1 MASFMGG
8 SGRITVFLSTVLVEL
23 TDDASLIFPVGLAS
37 IISMIVGNQVN
48 HGGFTSAQYGSIFVQ
63 LSSLIRLLILAH
75 RFKVAKEKSKNQTST

>member
-37 IISMIVGNQVN
+37 IISMIVGNNFN
-48 HGGFTSAQYGSIFVQ
+48 HGD
-63 LSSLIRLLILAH
+63 
-75 RFKVAKEKSKNQTST
+75 